1 MAMKRSRLTSRSQR
15 GSRGFTLLEMMV
27 VISMMLILLAMA
39 MPIYSQSVNRAREDA
54 FRDSLLTL
62 NQMIFQYT
70 MDKQKPPQSLEDLKS
85 AGYIKEVPKDI
96 TGSDWVT
103 EDDPPAILSIYQTE
117 TGIYGV
123 HSGSNKIG
131 SNGKRFVRLESIFS
145 FFFAASLIIQV
156 LDLLPDPV
164 F

>member
-1 MAMKRSRLTSRSQR
+1 MKRRRFKNSVPR
-15 GSRGFTLLEMMV
+15 GSRGFTLVEMMV
-27 VISMMLILLAMA
+27 VISIIVILLGMA

-70 MDKQKPPQSLEDLKS
+70 LDKQRPPQSLEDLRS

-96 TGSDWVT
+96 TGSPTWVT

-123 HSGSNKIG
+123 HSASSKIG
-131 SNGKRFVRLESIFS
+131 SNGKAYSEW
-145 FFFAASLIIQV
+145 
-156 LDLLPDPV
+156 
-164 F
+164 

>member
-1 MAMKRSRLTSRSQR
+1 MRTRIQR
-15 GSRGFTLLEMMV
+15 GRRGFTLLEMMV
-27 VISMMLILLAMA
+27 VISMMLIMMA
-39 MPIYSQSVNRAREDA
+39 VAIPIYSQSVNRAREDA

-70 MDKQKPPQSLEDLKS
+70 MDKQKPPQSLEDLRT

-96 TGSDWVT
+96 TGSPTWVT

-123 HSGSNKIG
+123 HSASNKIG
-131 SNGKRFVRLESIFS
+131 SNGKPYSEW
-145 FFFAASLIIQV
+145 
-156 LDLLPDPV
+156 
-164 F
+164 